1 MPVLACRLLCL
12 PPNGVVGLETGASE
26 EGMWVEMSAMDVGQV
41 FAAAGA
47 TVNDSAPATAALS
60 RLLTLESSL
69 PGTVRAVILV
79 VLCAGLVAL
88 GCMLTLR
95 PVFDPNRAVVYRL
108 ATLNRIAGPGYI
120 FVLPLLENVES
131 VLDMGERE
139 TRVKLADARSCD
151 GAMLAPAFEV
161 TWRIS
166 PGVRGRVAPR
176 VRATVLMPE
185 ERRAKLVD
193 EVVSRCGRLV
203 LSEYSRA
210 ELALAEARES
220 AARTIALDANDALA
234 ARGIL
239 VERVFWRG

>member
-1 MPVLACRLLCL
+1 
-12 PPNGVVGLETGASE
+12 
-26 EGMWVEMSAMDVGQV
+26 MWDEMSVMDVGLALAV
-41 FAAAGA
+41 AGA
-47 TVNDSAPATAALS
+47 NLNKGVPATMVLS
-60 RLLTLESSL
+60 RLLTLESTL
-69 PGTVRAVILV
+69 PVAIRAAILA
-79 VLCAGLVAL
+79 VLAAGLVTL
-88 GCMLTLR
+88 GCALTLR

-120 FVLPLLENVES
+120 FVVPWLENVES
-131 VLDMGERE
+131 VLEMGERE

-166 PGVRGRVAPR
+166 PAVRGRVSPR
-176 VRATVLMPE
+176 VRATVLMPD

-220 AARTIALDANDALA
+220 AARTIALDANDSLA